1 MKMITMKRLFNV
13 FSSKALMPL
22 VMVILCVL
30 GTTDAWA

>member
-1 MKMITMKRLFNV
+1 MNKVFTKRLFNV
-13 FSSKALMPL
+13 LSSKALMPL